1 MDILKFPLC
10 KHRKAA
16 AMAPVGTLRWLAS
29 EPFRVFFLL
38 GSLWSVAAVALWPL
52 FYQGKLPYY
61 PNVAHAHL
69 MIQGFAGAFVIGFLG
84 TAGPRMA
91 SAPKL
96 HVAELFLFI
105 ILHSSSAV
113 LHLCHFNLAGDA
125 LFAVTLLAF
134 IASLLWRVLR
144 NRADAIP
151 PQMMLSMGG
160 LLCALLGTLL
170 IIFPQWQSTMFLYR
184 FSSLLLYQ
192 GFLLL
197 PILGIGSFLF
207 PRILGGGFGEAKNP
221 KEQKALTRRCALAG
235 LLIIASLALEA
246 LGFDRSGVA
255 LRAGTMILF
264 FAIEIRWRRAPGEP
278 RRGTL
283 ATGVFLSIIA
293 MVIGLLLAGWME
305 YKRIPVM
312 HLFYVSGVGMLILV
326 VASRVLF
333 GHSGDLP
340 GFSRTSWWVRFLLF
354 LMLLAAATRASSDFL
369 PNVMITHYQYAAWT
383 WIAAVVL
390 WVIWHRKRWITRDN
404 E

>member
-10 KHRKAA
+10 KHKKAQV
-16 AMAPVGTLRWLAS
+16 MAPVGTLRWLAS
-29 EPFRVFFLL
+29 EPFRVFFLS
-38 GSLWSVAAVALWPL
+38 GAFWSVAAVALWPL

-96 HVAELFLFI
+96 YVSELLLLI
-105 ILHSSSAV
+105 ALHSGGGL
-113 LHLCHFNLAGDA
+113 LHLCHYNRAGDA
-125 LFAVTLLAF
+125 LFVITLLAF
-134 IASLLWRVLR
+134 MASLLWRVLR
-144 NRADAIP
+144 KRGDAVP

-160 LLCALLGTLL
+160 LLCALTGTLL
-170 IIFPQWQSTMFLYR
+170 MVFPQWQVSVPLYR
-184 FSSLLLYQ
+184 LSSLLLYQ

-221 KEQKALTRRCALAG
+221 SEQKALTRRCALAG
-235 LLIIASLALEA
+235 LLVIASLVLEA
-246 LGFDRSGVA
+246 YGHDRSGAA
-255 LRAGTMILF
+255 LRVGTLLVF

-278 RRGTL
+278 PRGTL
-283 ATGVFLSIIA
+283 ATGVFLSLIA
-293 MVIGLLLAGWME
+293 MLIGLILAGWME

-312 HLFYVSGVGMLILV
+312 HVFYVSGVGMLILV

-340 GFSRTSWWVRFLLF
+340 GFSRASWWVRFLLF
-354 LMLLAAATRASSDFL
+354 LMLLAAATRATSDFL
-369 PNVMITHYQYAAWT
+369 PRVMITHYQYAAWT
-383 WIAAVVL
+383 WICAVVL
-390 WVIWHRKRWITRDN
+390 WTLWHRKRWITRDN